1 MSRTMNYKNVDVE
14 ITKKGKR
21 KSKQADGKVSCTFHL
36 PFDVRDD
43 LQALAFM
50 TKIAQTDIVES
61 AIRNAIKDYPGDLP
75 QRS

>member
-1 MSRTMNYKNVDVE
+1 MNYKNVDVE

-50 TKIAQTDIVES
+50 TKKAYAESKASAKKAGASGFMSYRDWKKKVE
-61 AIRNAIKDYPGDLP
+61 P
-75 QRS
+75 